1 MIVIDTSAIVALLCN
16 EADADLYEAAIA
28 GAEESCI
35 STASVLE
42 CTLVLE
48 SRYGAVGSQKLE
60 QLLLEQG
67 IGIVAF
73 DAEQLELAR
82 GAFRRFGR
90 GRHPARLN
98 FGDCFSYGLAKQ
110 LAAPL
115 LFKGGDFPQTDIEGA
130 LT

>member
-1 MIVIDTSAIVALLCN
+1 VIVIDTSAIVALLSN
-16 EADADLYEAAIA
+16 EADAELYEAAIA
-28 GAEESCI
+28 AADESCI
-35 STASVLE
+35 SAASVLE

-60 QLLLEQG
+60 QLLLEQS
-67 IGIVAF
+67 IGVVPF
-73 DAEQLELAR
+73 DEEQLVLAR
-82 GAFRRFGR
+82 AASRRFGR

-115 LFKGGDFPQTDIEGA
+115 LFKGDDFPQTDIESA